1 MPDVCIIFKRA
12 AHAGIRKFALVVIT
26 TAILLLNAGLAAAAP
41 AGETEKAGDAG
52 KAAETKKEI
61 TIDAKSAFG
70 YHSKQGAWLPLQIEA
85 VNSGPD
91 IEGQI
96 KVVFSNQERFPVDY
110 RTKAIIPS
118 GSTKKFDLN
127 IPVNEYTGSLKV
139 QLVTGKKVLAED
151 KINLTFHPADQP
163 VIGLLDRDPSE
174 FRSLYGISP
183 INGNSPVVLSL
194 KHESFPEQVEVLSFF
209 DILVIDD
216 VNLNLDTKQQ
226 EALNRWV
233 NQGGILAAGGGAGWQ
248 KVMPNLPPELVIAKV
263 AGIETKNLDSLHRTL
278 GSDGVTA
285 LGEQVQTAVF
295 TDISG
300 RGLYGDSGRYLA
312 VEKAIGSGKVIY
324 LAYDPALE
332 PMAGWKG
339 TGVLWQELLFG
350 GQNPNPTD
358 KSVAYTKFGGN
369 PWALMEA
376 LNTIPQLQLPSLN
389 GMAAVLGL
397 YVLLVG
403 PLSYLVLKKFDKRE
417 WTWVLAPALAIVFV
431 AVIYVASFQ
440 ERRSEVLT
448 HQIGIV
454 DVSVGTAFARAE
466 TTTGIFA
473 PKFDTYRV
481 ELEGQQFINALQSN
495 DYYRSYSP
503 GQVPESQLIVEQSP
517 TSTVIEL
524 KDMDAWIMRGFSHE
538 TDISLAGTISGE
550 LQFDSKGWVGMVTN
564 NTEYDFTD
572 GVLVTAYGFKK
583 TGPLKA
589 GKTLKIEMPKGSLG
603 SQGPP
608 FYYQIYNPGMQWQ
621 GPGSPPR
628 QTQQEMLRQ
637 QLLEALFNGAEW
649 NPGGGQTMF
658 LAWSDQKIKGTVE
671 IPGQDIKHYYTTLFK
686 LPMQLKTDADNLNV
700 PPGFIMGTVIDSS
713 NIGLGPPGI
722 IHMQPGGKAVY
733 QFELPEGSFDTME
746 MYLSGGG
753 GPVNMAGFL
762 YNWETQEWDTFN
774 VRQGSNAVKDYQ
786 KYANNDRMVKFRIES
801 DRDGYEVTGVSISLS
816 SKDGGKK

>member
-1 MPDVCIIFKRA
+1 MTQVPDVFAIFKWA
-12 AHAGIRKFALVVIT
+12 GHAGARKFALVVIT
-26 TAILLLNAGLAAAAP
+26 TAIIWLNAGLAAAAP
-41 AGETEKAGDAG
+41 AE
-52 KAAETKKEI
+52 ETKKEI

-110 RTKAIIPS
+110 RTKAVIPS

-139 QLVTGKKVLAED
+139 QLVTGKTVLAED
-151 KINLTFHPADQP
+151 KINLTFHPAEQP
-163 VIGLLDRDPSE
+163 VIGLLDREPSE

-183 INGNSPVVLSL
+183 INGNSPVVLNL
-194 KHESFPEQVEVLSFF
+194 KQEFFPEQAEVLSFF

-216 VNLNLDTKQQ
+216 VNLSLDSKQQ

-248 KVMPNLPPELVIAKV
+248 KVIPNLPPELAIARV
-263 AGIETKNLDSLHRTL
+263 SGVETNNLASLHRTM
-278 GSDGVTA
+278 GSAGVTA
-285 LGEQVQTAVF
+285 LGGPVQTAVF

-312 VEKAIGSGKVIY
+312 IEKIIGSGKVIY

-350 GQNPNPTD
+350 GQNPNTTD
-358 KSVAYTKFGGN
+358 KSIAYVKYGGN
-369 PWALMEA
+369 SWALMEA

-389 GMAAVLGL
+389 GMAAVLAL
-397 YVLLVG
+397 YALLVG
-403 PLSYLVLKKFDKRE
+403 PLSYLVLKKLDKRE
-417 WTWVLAPALAIVFV
+417 WTWVLAPSLAIVFV

-454 DVSVGTAFARAE
+454 DAGAGTAIARAE

-481 ELEGQQFINALQSN
+481 ELEGQHFINALPAN
-495 DYYRSYSP
+495 EYRAYGP

-524 KDMDAWIMRGFSHE
+524 KDMDAWVMRGFSHE

-550 LQFDSKGWVGMVTN
+550 LQFDSKGWVGVVTN

-589 GKTLKIEMPKGSLG
+589 GKTLKVEMPKGSLAT
-603 SQGPP
+603 QGPP

-713 NIGLGPPGI
+713 NIGFGPPGI

-746 MYLSGGG
+746 VYLSGGG
-753 GPVNMAGFL
+753 GPVSMAGFL
-762 YNWETQEWDTFN
+762 YNWSEQQWDTFN
-774 VRQGSNAVKDYQ
+774 VRQGGNAVKDYQ
-786 KYANNDRMVKFRIES
+786 KYVNNDHMVKFRIES

-816 SKDGGKK
+816 SKGGGTK